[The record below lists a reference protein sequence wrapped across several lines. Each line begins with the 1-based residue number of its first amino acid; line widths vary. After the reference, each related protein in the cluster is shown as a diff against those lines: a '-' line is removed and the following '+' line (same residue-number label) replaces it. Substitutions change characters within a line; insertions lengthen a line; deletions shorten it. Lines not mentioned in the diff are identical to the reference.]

1 MSNQILKNIKPEEV
15 LNLANLVQIMPGQI
29 VSKTLVQNEAVS
41 MTLFAFSKGEEIST
55 HQSDGDAMVTI
66 LEGTGRLTVDGKD
79 YVVHQGDTL
88 VMPAQKPHAVFGEE
102 DFKMLLVVVF

>member
-79 YVVHQGDTL
+79 YVAHQGDTL